1 MSPQW
6 RDPVFLS
13 PENQLPVFS
22 GAGGALGQGQGVGG
36 VTRVSLLLRQT
47 FGQSY
52 VFSPSVAPAARCRF
66 LARGFKSA
74 NQVGFQLSPLDFLV
88 LTLSVTIYPSAFQ
101 LPAASHSFCSCALI
115 PLKNP
120 LTTVLMGFREE
131 SHAFHPSSFIRRPH
145 HHCSENLGY
154 HFAWTWGLF

>member
-74 NQVGFQLSPLDFLV
+74 NQVGFQLSHLTFWSQLYRLQFIHPLSSFL
-88 LTLSVTIYPSAFQ
+88 LL
-101 LPAASHSFCSCALI
+101 LI
-115 PLKNP
+115 PF
-120 LTTVLMGFREE
+120 VLV
-131 SHAFHPSSFIRRPH
+131 H
-145 HHCSENLGY
+145 
-154 HFAWTWGLF
+154 LFL